1 MTHKWLEITVRL
13 IGEDYK
19 TTTDVYTQRLNID
32 YCHSQRPDL
41 VPEIIAVV
49 NNLSMPKPIG
59 TLIREKDLN
68 EAFDKE
74 YALHKKRS

>member
-1 MTHKWLEITVRL
+1 MTHKWLEITVKL

-19 TTTDVYTQRLNID
+19 ENVEVYTQRLQID
-32 YCHSQRPDL
+32 YVHTQRPEL
-41 VPEIIAVV
+41 VTEVIAVI
-49 NNLSMPKPIG
+49 NGLGMPRQVG
-59 TLIREKDLN
+59 TLIREKDVN

>member
-1 MTHKWLEITVRL
+1 MTHKWLEITVKL

-19 TTTDVYTQRLNID
+19 ENVEVYTQRLQID
-32 YCHSQRPDL
+32 YVHTQRPEL
-41 VPEIIAVV
+41 VTEVIAVV
-49 NNLSMPKPIG
+49 NGLSMPRQVG
-59 TLIREKDLN
+59 TLIREKEVN